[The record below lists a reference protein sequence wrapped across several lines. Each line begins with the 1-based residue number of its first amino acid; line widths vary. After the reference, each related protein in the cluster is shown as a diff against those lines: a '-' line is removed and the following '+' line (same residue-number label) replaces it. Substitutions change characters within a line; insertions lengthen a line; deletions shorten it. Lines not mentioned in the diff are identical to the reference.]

1 MFDPKHLAGASADLV
16 WSMVKVGHKAA
27 ELERVKLQTE
37 IQEERSEIRRK
48 RLENRLKMAGKAGG
62 KGGPAKIPKKMKR
75 EPDDD
80 DDDFL
85 EDLVVDSD
93 PKKPA
98 TYSTLKTGGFVT
110 KAEDRKGR
118 LEKRREKIDAKDDD
132 DDDADDETEKEQLE
146 RETRELES
154 ELRKTE
160 RAAEKARDKEERV
173 KATRFSKRIQSGVFL
188 KQPKAVSL
196 VEMKKKRKSL
206 KMEAILSAEEMDEED
221 EIPEGFHLQEESP
234 HCLNMQRAEDFQ
246 AYLRQLVLEFER
258 MLKAGG
264 IDMKIEYGK
273 VIESFYW
280 ACKANKQ
287 TICNDTKPDEVL
299 ASIKDALCKAWKLK
313 LSGKENADPTTLIPE
328 EPVAPQRASDAVS
341 FKKPDEI
348 LEVLKEEL
356 AGKTPLQIKELKITI
371 ANICRSQALA
381 HRHAADAA
389 DHLVTLTEIASLPV
403 VMTVMNACQQPV
415 VAVKIPEVDEM
426 LQRVQ
431 DKVDTIR
438 RVQLRTAGSR
448 PIDEVVFA
456 QNVLTYNP
464 EWQHSNEGKAT
475 SYLATLVCRYMNEL
489 QRKDKKVVLSAKVLE
504 AIYHTASSSVGKLI
518 SGKQYLGGYAM
529 EQQRGKVEAEGKEL
543 PYKWRKK
550 LQTKD
555 TAIPSMSG

>member
-1 MFDPKHLAGASADLV
+1 M
-16 WSMVKVGHKAA
+16 
-27 ELERVKLQTE
+27 
-37 IQEERSEIRRK
+37 
-48 RLENRLKMAGKAGG
+48 
-62 KGGPAKIPKKMKR
+62 
-75 EPDDD
+75 
-80 DDDFL
+80 
-85 EDLVVDSD
+85 VDSD
-93 PKKPA
+93 PKKPT

-118 LEKRREKIDAKDDD
+118 LEKRRAKIDAKDDEDD
-132 DDDADDETEKEQLE
+132 DDDAEDETEKEQLE

-196 VEMKKKRKSL
+196 VETKKKRKSL
-206 KMEAILSAEEMDEED
+206 KTEAILSAEEMDEED

-234 HCLNMQRAEDFQ
+234 HCLNMQRSEDFQ

-258 MLKAGG
+258 MLKVGG
-264 IDMKIEYGK
+264 IDMKTEYGK

-287 TICNDTKPDEVL
+287 TICNDAKPDEVL
-299 ASIKDALCKAWKLK
+299 ASIKDASCKAWRLK
-313 LSGKENADPTTLIPE
+313 LSGKENVDPTTLIPE

-348 LEVLKEEL
+348 LEVMKEEL

-371 ANICRSQALA
+371 ANVCRSQALA

-403 VMTVMNACQQPV
+403 VITVMNACQRPV

-426 LQRVQ
+426 LQRAQ
-431 DKVDTIR
+431 DKVDAIR

-456 QNVLTYNP
+456 QNVPTYNP

-489 QRKDKKVVLSAKVLE
+489 QRKDKKVVLSAKALE

-518 SGKQYLGGYAM
+518 SGKQYLGGYAWNSN
-529 EQQRGKVEAEGKEL
+529 EERRKRKEKNYLTNGERSYRQRTRQYLQRVDQEINEFLEDSRSS
-543 PYKWRKK
+543 RKR
-550 LQTKD
+550 TVRSSD
-555 TAIPSMSG
+555 

>member
-1 MFDPKHLAGASADLV
+1 MKSPKL
-16 WSMVKVGHKAA
+16 K
-27 ELERVKLQTE
+27 
-37 IQEERSEIRRK
+37 QEEE
-48 RLENRLKMAGKAGG
+48 
-62 KGGPAKIPKKMKR
+62 
-75 EPDDD
+75 

-93 PKKPA
+93 PKRPA

-118 LEKRREKIDAKDDD
+118 LEKRRAKIEAKDDD
-132 DDDADDETEKEQLE
+132 NDDDDDDDETEKEQLE

-160 RAAEKARDKEERV
+160 RAAEKARDKEERA

-196 VEMKKKRKSL
+196 VETKKKRKSL
-206 KMEAILSAEEMDEED
+206 KTETILSAEEEDEED
-221 EIPEGFHLQEESP
+221 EIPDGFHLQEESP

-287 TICNDTKPDEVL
+287 TICNDAKPDEVL
-299 ASIKDALCKAWKLK
+299 ASVKDASCKAWKLK
-313 LSGKENADPTTLIPE
+313 LSGKESADPTTLIAE

-341 FKKPDEI
+341 FKNPDEI
-348 LEVLKEEL
+348 LESLKEEL

-403 VMTVMNACQQPV
+403 VMTVMNACQRPV

-426 LQRVQ
+426 LQRAQ
-431 DKVDTIR
+431 DKVDAIR
-438 RVQLRTAGSR
+438 RAQIRTAGSR

-456 QNVLTYNP
+456 QNVPTYNP

-489 QRKDKKVVLSAKVLE
+489 QRKDKKVVLSAKALE

-529 EQQRGKVEAEGKEL
+529 EQQREKAEAEGKEL
-543 PYKWRKK
+543 PYKRRKK

-555 TAIPSMSG
+555 TAIPSTSGSKN

>member
-1 MFDPKHLAGASADLV
+1 MFDPKHLAGASSDLV
-16 WSMVKVGHKAA
+16 RSMVKVGRKAA

-37 IQEERSEIRRK
+37 IIKEQSELRRK
-48 RLENRLKMAGKAGG
+48 RLEKRVKMASG
-62 KGGPAKIPKKMKR
+62 KGTKGSRMKTKLKP
-75 EPDDD
+75 EEE

-93 PKKPA
+93 PKRPA
-98 TYSTLKTGGFVT
+98 TYSTLKTEGFVT

-118 LEKRREKIDAKDDD
+118 LEKRRAKIEAKDDD
-132 DDDADDETEKEQLE
+132 DDDDETEKEQLE

-160 RAAEKARDKEERV
+160 RAAEKARDKEERAKV
-173 KATRFSKRIQSGVFL
+173 TRFSKRIQSGVFL

-196 VEMKKKRKSL
+196 VETKKKRKSL
-206 KMEAILSAEEMDEED
+206 KTETILSAEEEDKED

-287 TICNDTKPDEVL
+287 TICNDAKPDEVL
-299 ASIKDALCKAWKLK
+299 ASVKDASCKAWKLK
-313 LSGKENADPTTLIPE
+313 LSGKESADPTTLIAE
-328 EPVAPQRASDAVS
+328 EQVAPQRASDAVS
-341 FKKPDEI
+341 FKNPDEI
-348 LEVLKEEL
+348 LESLKEEL

-381 HRHAADAA
+381 HRHTADAA

-403 VMTVMNACQQPV
+403 VMTVMNACQRPV

-426 LQRVQ
+426 LQRAQ
-431 DKVDTIR
+431 DKMDAIR
-438 RVQLRTAGSR
+438 RAQIRTAGSR

-456 QNVLTYNP
+456 QNVPTYNP
-464 EWQHSNEGKAT
+464 EWQHSNEGKGT

-489 QRKDKKVVLSAKVLE
+489 QRKDKKVVLSAKALE

-529 EQQRGKVEAEGKEL
+529 EQQCEKAEAEGKEL
-543 PYKWRKK
+543 TYK
-550 LQTKD
+550 
-555 TAIPSMSG
+555 

>member
-1 MFDPKHLAGASADLV
+1 MFDPKHLAGASSDLV
-16 WSMVKVGHKAA
+16 QSMVKVSRKAA

-37 IQEERSEIRRK
+37 IIKEKSELRRK
-48 RLENRLKMAGKAGG
+48 GLEKRVKMASG
-62 KGGPAKIPKKMKR
+62 KGTKGSRMKTKLKP
-75 EPDDD
+75 EEE

-93 PKKPA
+93 LKRPA
-98 TYSTLKTGGFVT
+98 TYLTLKTGGFVM
-110 KAEDRKGR
+110 KAEDQKGR
-118 LEKRREKIDAKDDD
+118 LEKRRAKIEAKDDD
-132 DDDADDETEKEQLE
+132 NDNDDDETEKDQLV

-154 ELRKTE
+154 ELQNTE
-160 RAAEKARDKEERV
+160 RVAEKARDKEERV
-173 KATRFSKRIQSGVFL
+173 KVTRFSKRIQSGVFL

-196 VEMKKKRKSL
+196 VETKKKRKSL
-206 KMEAILSAEEMDEED
+206 KTETILSAEEEDEED

-246 AYLRQLVLEFER
+246 AYLWQLVLEFER

-280 ACKANKQ
+280 ACKDNKQ
-287 TICNDTKPDEVL
+287 TICNDAKPDEVL
-299 ASIKDALCKAWKLK
+299 ASVKDALCKAWKLK
-313 LSGKENADPTTLIPE
+313 LSRKESADPTTLIAE

-341 FKKPDEI
+341 FKNPDEI
-348 LEVLKEEL
+348 LESFKEEL

-371 ANICRSQALA
+371 VNICRSQALA

-389 DHLVTLTEIASLPV
+389 DHLVTLTEIASLTV
-403 VMTVMNACQQPV
+403 VMTVMNACQRPV
-415 VAVKIPEVDEM
+415 VAVKIPAVDEM
-426 LQRVQ
+426 LQRAQ
-431 DKVDTIR
+431 DKVDAIR
-438 RVQLRTAGSR
+438 RVQIRTAGSR

-456 QNVLTYNP
+456 QNVPTYNL
-464 EWQHSNEGKAT
+464 EWQHSNEGKAM

-489 QRKDKKVVLSAKVLE
+489 QRKDKKVVLSAKALE
-504 AIYHTASSSVGKLI
+504 AIYHTASSLVEKLI

-529 EQQRGKVEAEGKEL
+529 EQQREKVEAAGKEL
-543 PYKWRKK
+543 PYKQRKK

-555 TAIPSMSG
+555 TAIPSTSGSKN

>member
-16 WSMVKVGHKAA
+16 RSMVKVGRKAA
-27 ELERVKLQTE
+27 ELERVKLQME
-37 IQEERSEIRRK
+37 IEKERSEIRRK
-48 RLENRLKMAGKAGG
+48 RLETRLKMAGKAGG
-62 KGGPAKIPKKMKR
+62 KGSPGKILKKMKR
-75 EPDDD
+75 EPEPDDN

-93 PKKPA
+93 PKKP
-98 TYSTLKTGGFVT
+98 TKYSTLKTRGFVT

-118 LEKRREKIDAKDDD
+118 LEKRRAKIDTKDDD
-132 DDDADDETEKEQLE
+132 DDDDDVDDEPEKEQLE

-160 RAAEKARDKEERV
+160 RAAERARDKEERA
-173 KATRFSKRIQSGVFL
+173 KATRFSKRIQSRVFL

-196 VEMKKKRKSL
+196 IETKKKRKSL
-206 KMEAILSAEEMDEED
+206 KTEAILSVEEMDEED
-221 EIPEGFHLQEESP
+221 EKPEGFHLQEESP
-234 HCLNMQRAEDFQ
+234 HCLNMQRSEDFQ

-264 IDMKIEYGK
+264 IDMKTEYGK

-287 TICNDTKPDEVL
+287 TICNDAKPDEVL
-299 ASIKDALCKAWKLK
+299 ASIKDASCKAWKLK
-313 LSGKENADPTTLIPE
+313 LSGKENADLTTLIPE
-328 EPVAPQRASDAVS
+328 EPVAPQRV
-341 FKKPDEI
+341 
-348 LEVLKEEL
+348 V
-356 AGKTPLQIKELKITI
+356 
-371 ANICRSQALA
+371 NICRSQALA

-403 VMTVMNACQQPV
+403 VMTVINACQRPV
-415 VAVKIPEVDEM
+415 VVVKIPEVDEM
-426 LQRVQ
+426 LQRAQ
-431 DKVDTIR
+431 DKVDAIR
-438 RVQLRTAGSR
+438 RVQLRTAASH

-489 QRKDKKVVLSAKVLE
+489 QRKDKKVVLSAKALE
-504 AIYHTASSSVGKLI
+504 AIYHTASSLVGKLI
-518 SGKQYLGGYAM
+518 SGKQYLGGYIM
-529 EQQRGKVEAEGKEL
+529 EQQRGKAEVEGKEL
-543 PYKWRKK
+543 PYKRRKK

-555 TAIPSMSG
+555 TAIPSTSGSRN